1 MSHQSLPSPAPPG
14 RDLVALLDTYGVIR
28 YLSGPVEESLGVAPD
43 DRVGTS
49 LMALVHPDDRPRVA
63 RTFGTLRETPGSGSA
78 FECRCRHRDGTWR
91 HFRAALEHLPQ
102 GLGPARVV
110 LTAQDVSEERPQG
123 ERLRLLESV
132 AVHAN
137 DAILITQA
145 EPIDG
150 DGPCILYA
158 NPAFLRTTGYTLDE
172 VLGKTPRILQG
183 PDTAREP
190 RDKIRKALKR
200 WRPIV
205 VELLNYRKDGTT
217 FWVELSIVPV
227 ADATG
232 YYTHWVSIQRDITD
246 RRRAVEALQAAKDE
260 AEAANHAKSEF
271 LSRMSHELRTPLNA
285 IMGFAQILQLDP
297 AAAPHR
303 PVVDDMFA
311 AGKRLLALINE
322 VLDIARVEAGGV
334 SLSLESVSLV
344 DVVRE
349 SLSLLAPLAAKRNI
363 RLDCDP
369 PAVPP
374 VCVMADRQR
383 LGQVLLNLLSN
394 AVKYSRPGDSVGV
407 SGSVAGARVR
417 VRVADT
423 GPGLPPD
430 KMARLFTPFDRL
442 GAEATGV
449 EGTGLGLSLSKR
461 LVEAMGGAM
470 GAECAPGDGCTF
482 WFELPAAAPPA
493 ESPPPPAESELAA
506 APPGSHLVLYVE
518 DNPANVRVVEM
529 ALAHRPG
536 VRLMSA
542 LQGGLGADLAAQHRP
557 DLVLLDLH
565 LPDLGG
571 EEVLRRL
578 RDDPNTRATPVVV
591 LSADAT
597 PRQVARLRAAGASD
611 YLTKPLDLRD
621 LLRVVDAALGG
632 DRPARHRLTQGIA
645 PRPTRPSRPP
655 SPRGCWSSTTS
666 RPTSACSCSRCG
678 WPATTTSTARP
689 TRARRCRCSRPCG
702 PTWCCST

>member
-1 MSHQSLPSPAPPG
+1 MVHPSLPSPAPPG

-28 YLSGPVEESLGVAPD
+28 YLSGPVVESLGVAAD

-63 RTFGTLRETPGSGSA
+63 RTFGALNEAPGAGSA
-78 FECRCRHRDGTWR
+78 FECRCRHSDGSWR
-91 HFRAALEHLPQ
+91 HFRVALEHLPQ

-110 LTAQDVSEERPQG
+110 LTAQDVTESRPTG

-132 AVHAN
+132 ATHAN

-150 DGPCILYA
+150 DGPRILYA
-158 NPAFLRTTGYTLDE
+158 NPAFLRTTGYTLED

-183 PDTAREP
+183 PDTERAP
-190 RDKIRKALKR
+190 RDAIRKALER

-205 VELLNYRKDGTT
+205 VELLNYRKDGTA

-232 YYTHWVSIQRDITD
+232 YFTHWVSIQRDITD
-246 RRRAVEALQAAKDE
+246 RRRTVEALQAVKDE
-260 AEAANHAKSEF
+260 AEAANRAKSEF

-285 IMGFAQILQLDP
+285 IMGFTQILQLDP

-303 PVVDDMFA
+303 PIVDEVYS
-311 AGKRLLALINE
+311 AGKRLLSLINE
-322 VLDIARVEAGGV
+322 VLDISRVEAGG
-334 SLSLESVSLV
+334 LAMSLEPVSLV
-344 DVVRE
+344 EVVRE
-349 SLSLLAPLAAKRNI
+349 SLNLLAPLAERRNI
-363 RLDCDP
+363 RLECEP

-374 VCVMADRQR
+374 VCVLADRQR

-394 AVKYSRPGDSVGV
+394 AVKYSREGDSVTV
-407 SGSVAGARVR
+407 SGTAGGGRVC

-430 KMARLFTPFDRL
+430 KLARLFKPFDRL

-449 EGTGLGLSLSKR
+449 EGTGLGLAHSKR
-461 LVEAMGGAM
+461 LVEAMDGTM
-470 GAECAPGDGCTF
+470 GAQCEPGSGCTF
-482 WFELPAAAPPA
+482 WFELPAATPPPEDLPAPPD
-493 ESPPPPAESELAA
+493 SVLAA

-518 DNPANVRVVEM
+518 DNPANIRVVEL

-542 LQGGLGADLAAQHRP
+542 MQGGLGADLAAQHRP

-578 RDDPNTRATPVVV
+578 RDDPNTRGTPVVV

-597 PRQVARLRAAGASD
+597 PHQVARLRAAGASD

-621 LLRVVDAALGG
+621 LLRVVDAALSGE
-632 DRPARHRLTQGIA
+632 RPARNRLKQGTA
-645 PRPTRPSRPP
+645 P
-655 SPRGCWSSTTS
+655 
-666 RPTSACSCSRCG
+666 
-678 WPATTTSTARP
+678 
-689 TRARRCRCSRPCG
+689 
-702 PTWCCST
+702 

>member
-1 MSHQSLPSPAPPG
+1 MSQPSVPHKPPPG

-28 YLSGPVEESLGVAPD
+28 YLSGPVSASLGLTPD
-43 DRVGTS
+43 DLVGAA
-49 LMALVHPDDRPRVA
+49 LMTLVHPDDQPRVA
-63 RTFGTLRETPGSGSA
+63 RTFAALSDRPGEGSA
-78 FECRCRHRDGTWR
+78 FECRCRHRDGSWR
-91 HFRAALEHLPQ
+91 HFRAALEHLPR
-102 GLGPARVV
+102 GVGPARVV
-110 LTAQDVSEERPQG
+110 LTAQDVTDSRPEG

-132 AVHAN
+132 ATHAN
-137 DAILITQA
+137 DAILITEA

-150 DGPCILYA
+150 SGPRILYA

-190 RDKIRKALKR
+190 RDKIRKALTR

-232 YYTHWVSIQRDITD
+232 YFTHWVSIQRDITD

-260 AEAANHAKSEF
+260 AEAANRAKSEF

-297 AAAPHR
+297 SAAPHR
-303 PVVDDMFA
+303 PIVDDLYT

-322 VLDIARVEAGGV
+322 VLDISRVEAGGLAM
-334 SLSLESVSLV
+334 SPEPVSLV
-344 DVVRE
+344 EVIRE
-349 SLSLLAPLAAKRNI
+349 SLSLLAPLAARRNI

-374 VCVMADRQR
+374 VCVLADRQR

-394 AVKYSRPGDSVGV
+394 AVKYSREGDSVTV
-407 SGSVAGARVR
+407 SGTATGARVR

-423 GPGLPPD
+423 GPGLSPD
-430 KMARLFTPFDRL
+430 KLARLFTPFDRL

-470 GAECAPGDGCTF
+470 GAESGPGGGCTF
-482 WFELPAAAPPA
+482 WFELPAAEAPA
-493 ESPPPPAESELAA
+493 EGLPAPADSVLVAG
-506 APPGSHLVLYVE
+506 PPGSHLVLYVE
-518 DNPANVRVVEM
+518 DNPANVRVVEL
-529 ALAHRPG
+529 ALTHRPG

-578 RDDPNTRATPVVV
+578 RDDPNTRDTPVVV

-597 PRQVARLRAAGASD
+597 PRQVTRLRAAGAAD

-621 LLRVVDAALGG
+621 LLRVVDSSLG
-632 DRPARHRLTQGIA
+632 
-645 PRPTRPSRPP
+645 
-655 SPRGCWSSTTS
+655 
-666 RPTSACSCSRCG
+666 
-678 WPATTTSTARP
+678 
-689 TRARRCRCSRPCG
+689 RARSRLPL
-702 PTWCCST
+702 PTEGTSP